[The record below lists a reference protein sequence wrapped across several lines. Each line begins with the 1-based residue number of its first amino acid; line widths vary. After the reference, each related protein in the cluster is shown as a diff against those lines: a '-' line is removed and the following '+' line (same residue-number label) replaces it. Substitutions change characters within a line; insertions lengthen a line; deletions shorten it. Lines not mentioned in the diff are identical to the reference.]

1 MTVAPG
7 SFAWLLRH
15 DMRLGWRDFRAGFGR
30 LGPRPLAGLI
40 LVLLAVMHA
49 AVWSLADEVGSLA
62 GNGATSGEAET
73 LALPAAGFV
82 LLLMVAQT
90 LNGATK
96 LLYARGDLDLL
107 LSSPASTRRVL
118 GTRALAVA
126 LGALASAA
134 VFVLPIADD
143 AVLLGHPRLLALYP
157 VLAGGALL
165 AAAAGL
171 AITLALFRLLGP
183 RRTRLA
189 AQVLAT
195 FVGAG
200 FVLALQ
206 FRRLMPG
213 VMPANAL
220 ADGSLLR
227 TVLVFPVRAALG
239 APGPLAAW
247 LALSVAVFATAALSL
262 GPGFARS
269 AVAAAG
275 SGGAVAPTRHGTR
288 SAARIFVRGP
298 LPGLRLKEWRL
309 IARDPWVVSQ
319 VLLQILYMTP
329 LIALMWTG
337 NGDPALGIAPM
348 IVVVTF
354 QVSSSLTW
362 LSLSGE
368 DAPDLLA
375 SAPIAAAALRR
386 GKLQA
391 VGAAALGLVALPLLY
406 LLSIS
411 LAAAA
416 VAAAL
421 ATLGLVTAVTLQSWH
436 SAPSR
441 RSAFAAR
448 HRESKLMGLVE
459 MVLSVLFG
467 LGAALGVLLSAWAL
481 APLALVGALLLWMR
495 PRQRRAS

>member
-1 MTVAPG
+1 MGPG

-15 DMRLGWRDFRAGFGR
+15 DLRLGWRDVRAGFGR
-30 LGPRPLAGLI
+30 LGARPLAGLAV
-40 LVLLAVMHA
+40 LLLAVLHA
-49 AVWSLADEVGSLA
+49 AVWGLAGEVGALA
-62 GNGATSGEAET
+62 GASATRGEAEA

-107 LSSPASTRRVL
+107 LSSPASPRRVL
-118 GTRALAVA
+118 GARALAVA
-126 LGALASAA
+126 VGALASAA

-143 AVLLGHPRLLALYP
+143 AALLGHPRLLALYP
-157 VLAGGALL
+157 ALAGGALL

-171 AITLALFRLLGP
+171 TITLALFRLLGP

-195 FVGAG
+195 FLGAG
-200 FVLALQ
+200 FFLALQ
-206 FRRLMPG
+206 FRRLLPG
-213 VMPANAL
+213 LLPADMLAEGTFIRAGLAL
-220 ADGSLLR
+220 
-227 TVLVFPVRAALG
+227 PVRAALG
-239 APGPLAAW
+239 APVALAAW
-247 LALSVAVFATAALSL
+247 LALSAALFAAAAL
-262 GPGFARS
+262 AFGPGFARS
-269 AVAAAG
+269 STAAAG
-275 SGGAVAPTRHGTR
+275 SGGAGPRRAGRAR
-288 SAARIFVRGP
+288 SAARLFGRGP

-337 NGDPALGIAPM
+337 NGDPALGVAPM

-362 LSLSGE
+362 LGLSGE

-375 SAPIAAAALRR
+375 GAPVPGSLLRR

-391 VGAAALGLVALPLLY
+391 VGALALALVAPPLAY

-411 LAAAA
+411 VPAAATAGVLAAFGLAAA
-416 VAAAL
+416 VA
-421 ATLGLVTAVTLQSWH
+421 LQSWH
-436 SAPSR
+436 GAPGR
-441 RSAFAAR
+441 RSRFAAR

-459 MVLSVLFG
+459 MVMSVLFG
-467 LGAALGVLLSAWAL
+467 LGTALAVLATPWAL
-481 APLALVGALLLWMR
+481 APLALAGALVLWMR
-495 PRQRRAS
+495 PRRPGAT

>member
-1 MTVAPG
+1 MVPG
-7 SFAWLLRH
+7 SFLWLLRH
-15 DMRLGWRDFRAGFGR
+15 DLRLGWRDFRAGFGR
-30 LGPRPLAGLI
+30 LGARSLAV
-40 LVLLAVMHA
+40 LVLLLLAVMHA
-49 AVWSLADEVGSLA
+49 AVWSIAAEVGSLA
-62 GNGATSGEAET
+62 DAPATWHQAET
-73 LALPAAGFV
+73 VALPAAAFV

-107 LSSPASTRRVL
+107 LSSPASPRRVL
-118 GTRALAVA
+118 GARALAVA
-126 LGALASAA
+126 TGALASAA

-157 VLAGGALL
+157 ALAGGALL

-171 AITLALFRLLGP
+171 AITLSLFRLLGP

-195 FVGAG
+195 FIGAG
-200 FVLALQ
+200 FVLGLQ
-206 FRRLMPG
+206 FRRLLPG
-213 VMPANAL
+213 LVPADVL
-220 ADGSLLR
+220 ADGRPLR
-227 TVLVFPVRAALG
+227 AILGFPVRAALG
-239 APGPLAAW
+239 APGSLAAW
-247 LALSVAVFATAALSL
+247 LALSIAVFAAAATGL
-262 GPGFARS
+262 GPGFARN
-269 AVAAAG
+269 AAAAAG
-275 SGGAVAPTRHGTR
+275 AGGTVPPARRRAR

-329 LIALMWTG
+329 LVALMWTG

-362 LSLSGE
+362 LGLSGE

-375 SAPIAAAALRR
+375 SAPVTARALRR

-391 VGAAALGLVALPLLY
+391 VGAGALGLVALPLLY
-406 LLSIS
+406 LLSVS
-411 LAAAA
+411 VSAAGVAA
-416 VAAAL
+416 VL
-421 ATLGLVTAVTLQSWH
+421 ASLGLVTAVTLQSWH
-436 SAPSR
+436 GAPSR

-467 LGAALGVLLSAWAL
+467 LGTALGVLLSAWAL
-481 APLALVGALLLWMR
+481 APLALVGALLLWLR
-495 PRQRRAS
+495 PRRVRTT

>member
-1 MTVAPG
+1 MRPG
-7 SFAWLLRH
+7 SFAWLLHH
-15 DMRLGWRDFRAGFGR
+15 DLRLGWRDFRAGFGR
-30 LGPRPLAGLI
+30 LGARPLAGLV

-49 AVWSLADEVGSLA
+49 AVWGLAGEVGSLA
-62 GNGATSGEAET
+62 ADPTTRGEAEA
-73 LALPAAGFV
+73 LVLPAAGFV
-82 LLLMVAQT
+82 LLLMLAQT

-107 LSSPASTRRVL
+107 LSSPASARRVL
-118 GTRALAVA
+118 GARALAVA
-126 LGALASAA
+126 LGALTSAA

-143 AVLLGHPRLLALYP
+143 AAALGHPRLLALYP
-157 VLAGGALL
+157 ALAGGALL
-165 AAAAGL
+165 SAAAGL
-171 AITLALFRLLGP
+171 AVTLALFRLLGP

-200 FVLALQ
+200 FFLALQ
-206 FRRLMPG
+206 FRRLLPELL
-213 VMPANAL
+213 PADALVEGGWLRAAL
-220 ADGSLLR
+220 AL
-227 TVLVFPVRAALG
+227 PVRAALG
-239 APGPLAAW
+239 APVALAAW
-247 LALSVAVFATAALSL
+247 LALSAAVFAAAALAL

-275 SGGAVAPTRHGTR
+275 AGGAGPAACRRSR
-288 SAARIFVRGP
+288 SAARLFVRGP

-309 IARDPWVVSQ
+309 IGRDPWVVSQ

-337 NGDPALGIAPM
+337 NGDPALGVAPM

-362 LSLSGE
+362 LGLSGE

-375 SAPIAAAALRR
+375 SAPVSTTVLRR

-391 VGAAALGLVALPLLY
+391 VGALALCLVAPPLLY
-406 LLSIS
+406 LVSIS
-411 LAAAA
+411 ATAAAIATALAGLGLGTA
-416 VAAAL
+416 VA
-421 ATLGLVTAVTLQSWH
+421 LQSWH
-436 SAPSR
+436 GAPGR
-441 RSAFAAR
+441 RSRFAAR
-448 HRESKLMGLVE
+448 HRESKLMGLIE

-467 LGAALGVLLSAWAL
+467 LGTALAVMLSAWAL
-481 APLALVGALLLWMR
+481 APLAVAGAVVLWMR
-495 PRQRRAS
+495 PRRARAAP